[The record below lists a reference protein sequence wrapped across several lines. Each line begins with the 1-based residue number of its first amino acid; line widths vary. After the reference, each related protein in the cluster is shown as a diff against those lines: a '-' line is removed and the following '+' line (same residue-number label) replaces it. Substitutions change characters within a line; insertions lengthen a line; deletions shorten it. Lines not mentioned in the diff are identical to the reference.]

1 MLCDTADTAQVTLGR
16 TRSLNENIEKKG
28 VQLSGGGKYA
38 PLLGRSTE
46 CAPGG
51 REPNRRRNK
60 RGEGTR
66 PFYKGMEMA
75 QSDAHTKRKVGERES
90 ILFQAFSVVMYIFPN
105 YVARC

>member
-1 MLCDTADTAQVTLGR
+1 MLRNTADTAQVTLGR

-28 VQLSGGGKYA
+28 VQLSDGGKYA

-60 RGEGTR
+60 KRGRNKALLQGDGNGSKR
-66 PFYKGMEMA
+66 C
-75 QSDAHTKRKVGERES
+75 AHKEKSGGKRVHLIPSLRCC
-90 ILFQAFSVVMYIFPN
+90 
-105 YVARC
+105 YVHLS